1 MIKRPVISER
11 FFPAM
16 DPHRTSRRVN
26 GALSDQGM
34 AGCELPNLR
43 ANWNSESRTY
53 SLTVFNPVRM
63 MRSMSC
69 G

>member
-1 MIKRPVISER
+1 MTAIEKIGSNSPMREVLEI
-11 FFPAM
+11 FPSAQ
-16 DPHRTSRRVN
+16 RVLFRKYYFSGRN
-26 GALSDQGM
+26 
-34 AGCELPNLR
+34 
-43 ANWNSESRTY
+43 Y